1 MQIATISCLPHRAT
15 DHKMLGEA
23 GGQRYEHIIAAAV
36 KQVHQEDRKA
46 ELEANA
52 HHVVSQ
58 AVNKVWHD
66 PAELNKYFDE
76 HMDGKHWHCTFCH
89 QKCKTIKCRDF
100 CHKKFCGNDY
110 EKILAAKNS
119 IGRVGLAPGMPVIPQ
134 YANAVQKANAALYSA
149 ETATT
154 DEEFREAK
162 NGLEDVLNTQK
173 EDYNHFNDQA
183 QYADAVDASA
193 YPDEREKKAIDDQ
206 NYHAEKAEADHA
218 TEMAKDDE
226 KESNKEA
233 NANESFTQASEAT
246 KEADEALGEKD
257 NLMKGLQTDIQAE
270 DETLNAAA
278 GDGSPGGGGEND
290 RPAMTQVSNVA
301 AEVEAL
307 GVKVKAAKEEATN
320 SNSK

>member
-1 MQIATISCLPHRAT
+1 MGSTGIALSAIR
-15 DHKMLGEA
+15 
-23 GGQRYEHIIAAAV
+23 
-36 KQVHQEDRKA
+36 
-46 ELEANA
+46 NA
-52 HHVVSQ
+52 KLSNVETSV
-58 AVNKVWHD
+58 
-66 PAELNKYFDE
+66 
-76 HMDGKHWHCTFCH
+76 T
-89 QKCKTIKCRDF
+89 
-100 CHKKFCGNDY
+100 
-110 EKILAAKNS
+110 KNS
-119 IGRVGLAPGMPVIPQ
+119 VVTITKKSWLRRIRSAVWGWRLACQSFHSMRMLSKKRMQLCTQPRQLLQMKNFGRQ
-134 YANAVQKANAALYSA
+134 
-149 ETATT
+149 
-154 DEEFREAK
+154 K